1 MRSEGQGSYADI
13 IDLPHPVSKR
23 HPQMPL
29 SDRAAQFAPFAALT
43 GHGEAIKET
52 ARLTDS
58 FVELDEEQ
66 KEKLD
71 KRLQMLFAEIGK
83 DPLRE
88 HEIKATYFQPDE
100 KKDGGAYVSVSGNVK
115 KVDGYRRQILFA
127 DGTALPMDNLISIE
141 GELFKAMDD

>member
-1 MRSEGQGSYADI
+1 MRSEGQGCYDDI

-43 GHGEAIKET
+43 GHEEAIKET

-58 FVELDEEQ
+58 FVELSEEQ
-66 KEKLD
+66 REKLD
-71 KRLQMLFAEIGK
+71 KRLQMLLAEIEE
-83 DPLRE
+83 DPLQE
-88 HEIKATYFQPDE
+88 HEIQVTYFQPDAR
-100 KKDGGAYVSVSGNVK
+100 KDGGAYVSVIGNVK
-115 KVDGYRRQILFA
+115 KVDGYRRQILFT

-141 GELFKAMDD
+141 GELFKDMDG

>member
-1 MRSEGQGSYADI
+1 MKSEGQGGYDDI

-43 GHGEAIKET
+43 GHDEAIKET

-58 FVELDEEQ
+58 FVELSEEQ
-66 KEKLD
+66 REKLD
-71 KRLQMLFAEIGK
+71 KRLQMLLAEIEEE
-83 DPLRE
+83 PLRE
-88 HEIKATYFQPDE
+88 HEIQVTYFQPDAR
-100 KKDGGAYVSVSGNVK
+100 KDGGAYVSVSGNVK
-115 KVDGYRRQILFA
+115 KVDGYRRQILFT

-141 GELFKAMDD
+141 GELFKDMDG